1 MGMNEAHLQAQQ
13 SGSHPNPAPT
23 AHQDD
28 GSPLSDVHMR
38 MLGTSVQIAK
48 PIRKATA
55 YARFSG
61 WCTLLAGVISV
72 LLSLG
77 SLSGMLLGGVLAGI
91 GMRELGLARRLARFE
106 TGVPAALALNQIVFG
121 MVLIGY
127 AGYKIVTMDS
137 GNGVIAGTL
146 AADPTIA
153 TMPELAGTMDQLNQ
167 IEYLLNIGV
176 AGGLILVALIVQGGT
191 ALYYFGKR
199 KPLAKLNT
207 HAPEWVLR
215 VHRIMQD
222 PDQDRSVSAM
232 PIRIH
237 SDESS
242 NAA

>member
-1 MGMNEAHLQAQQ
+1 MDMDKSHLQDQQ
-13 SGSHPNPAPT
+13 DDSHLNHTPT
-23 AHQDD
+23 ARHDG
-28 GSPLSDVHMR
+28 GSPLSDVHLR

-77 SLSGMLLGGVLAGI
+77 SLPGMLLGGVLAGI

-106 TGVPAALALNQIVFG
+106 TGVPAALALNQIAFG
-121 MVLIGY
+121 IVLIGY

-137 GNGVIAGTL
+137 GDGVIAGTL

-215 VHRIMQD
+215 VHGIMQD
-222 PDQDRSVSAM
+222 PDENRSSSAM
-232 PIRIH
+232 PIRMSSDAH
-237 SDESS
+237 SE
-242 NAA
+242 AA